1 MLGVRTVSTSDD
13 LPWVLAALLA
23 SLNCSEQ
30 ARIAYTFQ
38 VEVPRELLRESS
50 SLKAR
55 GEWYHALPVRRRRI
69 HSFMLLAERGSTGRE
84 ITFMQAQARHA
95 DSVGDIANLNEKT

>member
-1 MLGVRTVSTSDD
+1 MCLESGRVSTSDD

-50 SLKAR
+50 NLKAR
-55 GEWYHALPVRRRRI
+55 GEWYHALPNFCDEDGI
-69 HSFMLLAERGSTGRE
+69 ILSC
-84 ITFMQAQARHA
+84 
-95 DSVGDIANLNEKT
+95 